1 MMAYQ
6 SEIVINRPV
15 TEVFE
20 YITTFENFPKWSET
34 HSVKVLTNGAVGVGT
49 RLLIEM
55 GKGPMKSRNEFDTV
69 AWEKDRIWAFKTVS
83 PDSSIVWD
91 GSFRFEHVGPTSTMV
106 RADGQVSLKG
116 WRRLLEPVIR
126 GELQKGEQS
135 ELVIVKRLIESSS

>member
-1 MMAYQ
+1 MAYQ

-15 TEVFE
+15 KEVFE

-34 HSVKVLTNGAVGVGT
+34 HSVKVLTNGTVGVGT

-69 AWEKDRIWAFKTVS
+69 EWEKDRTWAFKTVS
-83 PDSSIVWD
+83 PASSVVWD
-91 GSFRFEHVGPTSTMV
+91 GSFDFEPVGPASTRV

-126 GELQKGEQS
+126 GELQKGEQG
-135 ELVIVKRLIESSS
+135 ELETVKRLIEGTG